1 MSIIL
6 HTASRSLSK
15 SSSLPAFFLRH
26 QVENLRSTRSDKSV
40 ASEQCSTYLA
50 IKNVSNKTESESNIR
65 PIYCNIFIYLYR
77 NVPVNSELVKNV
89 ELYLGDVTCYDFSKL
104 YCSIKVSRTLNRTR
118 IQYKL
123 YNNFFFNTLTSQ
135 GLESYL
141 LILYRRLDIPQSYDL
156 FERTY
161 YAKKIIKYLH
171 NMSFYFPFIKPFIY
185 FLESYMRLLRGRK
198 STSQACMARAEKY
211 AIAQG
216 NKMVVAWI
224 EQNKRVR
231 VI

>member
-1 MSIIL
+1 M
-6 HTASRSLSK
+6 
-15 SSSLPAFFLRH
+15 
-26 QVENLRSTRSDKSV
+26 
-40 ASEQCSTYLA
+40 
-50 IKNVSNKTESESNIR
+50 
-65 PIYCNIFIYLYR
+65 

-104 YCSIKVSRTLNRTR
+104 YCSIK
-118 IQYKL
+118 
-123 YNNFFFNTLTSQ
+123 

-198 STSQACMARAEKY
+198 STSQACMTRAEKY

-216 NKMVVAWI
+216 TKWLSRGLNRTKGLGKWI
-224 EQNKRVR
+224 SLTTWRSIGWNSWQPRKVFYGKRSICSSRSLGPLYCTRIHIPGIIIDRSFDSCPAIIARKRKRITVK
-231 VI
+231 

>member
-1 MSIIL
+1 MLRFFKIVLFHQGIKDLESNSNYTNCIII
-6 HTASRSLSK
+6 
-15 SSSLPAFFLRH
+15 FFLTT
-26 QVENLRSTRSDKSV
+26 S
-40 ASEQCSTYLA
+40 
-50 IKNVSNKTESESNIR
+50 
-65 PIYCNIFIYLYR
+65 
-77 NVPVNSELVKNV
+77 
-89 ELYLGDVTCYDFSKL
+89 
-104 YCSIKVSRTLNRTR
+104 
-118 IQYKL
+118 
-123 YNNFFFNTLTSQ
+123 LTSQ

-198 STSQACMARAEKY
+198 STSQACMTRAEKY

-224 EQNKRVR
+224 EQNKRVS
-231 VI
+231 